1 MNILIDIGHP
11 AHVHIFKNF
20 SWILIKKGHNILFT
34 TRDKEYEILLLK
46 EYGFNFV
53 SFGKNKKTPLG
64 KIFGLIYF
72 NLRLIFVSLKFKP
85 NIYLSHGSPYAA
97 QVSWL
102 FRKPHI
108 SLEDSGNN
116 EQIRLYAPFSKVI
129 ITPDFLPTNL
139 GVKQIRYKANHEL
152 SYLLPKYFKANK
164 NIYDILGIETS
175 QQYAIL
181 RFVSWL
187 ATHDS
192 GQKGFTINEK
202 EELVN
207 FLISK
212 NIKVFI
218 SSERNELSEN
228 LKNYAIKIPPEKMHD
243 ALAFAT
249 IYIGEG
255 ATMAS
260 EAGVL
265 GTPSIYVSTI
275 VRYYNVDQ
283 EKYGLVYNFTSFHGV
298 LKKVSEIIDLKDRE
312 NIYNKR
318 KENFIND
325 KIDFTAFLVWFIEN
339 YPQSVKIMK
348 ENPDYQYNFK

>member
-11 AHVHIFKNF
+11 AHVHIFKNL

-34 TRDKEYEILLLK
+34 TRDKEYEIQLLNK
-46 EYGFNFV
+46 YGFNFK
-53 SFGKNKKTPLG
+53 SLGKNKKCILG
-64 KIFGLIYF
+64 KIFGLFYF
-72 NLRLIFVSLKFKP
+72 DLRLIFVSLKFKP
-85 NIYLSHGSPYAA
+85 DLYLSHGSPYAA

-108 SLEDSGNN
+108 ALEDSGNN

-129 ITPDFLPTNL
+129 ITPDFLPNDL
-139 GVKQIRYKANHEL
+139 GTKQIRYKANHEL
-152 SYLLPKYFKANK
+152 SYLLPKYFTADKY
-164 NIYDILGIETS
+164 IYNILGIEAS

-181 RFVSWL
+181 RFVSWF

-192 GQKGFTINEK
+192 GQKGLTLIEK

-207 FLISK
+207 FLVSK

-218 SSERNELSEN
+218 SSEKHELPEK
-228 LKNYAIKIPPEKMHD
+228 LKNYAIMIPPERMHD

-275 VRYYNVDQ
+275 IRYYNVDQ
-283 EKYGLVYNFTSFHGV
+283 EKYGLVYNFTSFQGV
-298 LKKVSEIIDLKDRE
+298 IEKVEKIINLKDRKE
-312 NIYNKR
+312 IYKQR
-318 KENFIND
+318 RENFIND

>member
-11 AHVHIFKNF
+11 AHVHIFKNL
-20 SWILIKKGHNILFT
+20 SWILIKNGHNILFT
-34 TRDKEYEILLLK
+34 TRDKEYEIQLLHK
-46 EYGFNFV
+46 YGFNFV
-53 SFGKNKKTPLG
+53 SFGKNKKTVIG
-64 KIFGLIYF
+64 KIFGLFYF
-72 NLRLIFVSLKFKP
+72 NLQLIFISFKFRP

-97 QVSWL
+97 QVAWL

-129 ITPDFLPTNL
+129 ITPDFLPNDL
-139 GVKQIRYKANHEL
+139 GKKQIKYKANHEL
-152 SYLLPKYFKANK
+152 SYLLPKYFKANES
-164 NIYDILGIETS
+164 IYDILGIDSS

-181 RFVSWL
+181 RFVSWF

-192 GQKGFTINEK
+192 GQKGLTLIEK
-202 EELVN
+202 EKLVN

-218 SSERNELSEN
+218 SSERRELPEN
-228 LKNYAIKIPPEKMHD
+228 LKQFAIKIPPECMHD

-249 IYIGEG
+249 IYVGEG

-265 GTPSIYVSTI
+265 GTPSIYISTI
-275 VRYYNVDQ
+275 VRFYNVDQ
-283 EKYGLVYNFTSFHGV
+283 EKYGLVYNFLNFQGV
-298 LKKVSEIIDLKDRE
+298 LEKIQEILELKDRIMVYKQRQE
-312 NIYNKR
+312 I
-318 KENFIND
+318 FINE
-325 KIDFTAFLVWFIEN
+325 KIDFTAFLVWFVEN
-339 YPQSVKIMK
+339 YPQSFKIMK
-348 ENPDYQYNFK
+348 DNPEYQYKFK

>member
-11 AHVHIFKNF
+11 AHVHIFKNL
-20 SWILIKKGHNILFT
+20 SWILTREGHNVLFT
-34 TRDKEYEILLLK
+34 TRDKEHEIQLLNK
-46 EYGFNFV
+46 YGFNYV
-53 SFGKNKKTPLG
+53 SFGKNRKTTLG

-72 NLRLIFVSLKFKP
+72 NLRLIFVSIKFKP
-85 NIYLSHGSPYAA
+85 VIYLSHGSPYAA

-116 EQIRLYAPFSKVI
+116 EQIRLYAPFTKVI
-129 ITPDFLPTNL
+129 ITPDFLPNNL
-139 GVKQIRYKANHEL
+139 GDKQIRYKANHEL
-152 SYLLPKYFKANK
+152 SYLLPKYFRANES
-164 NIYDILGIETS
+164 ILDILRVDTS

-192 GQKGFTINEK
+192 GQKGLTLKEK

-207 FLISK
+207 FLVSK

-218 SSERNELSEN
+218 SSERHELPDN
-228 LKNYAIKIPPEKMHD
+228 LKNYAIKIPPDRMHD
-243 ALAFAT
+243 ALAFAS

-283 EKYGLVYNFTSFHGV
+283 EKYGLVHNFTSFQGV
-298 LKKVSEIIDLKDRE
+298 LNKVEEIIDLNDR
-312 NIYNKR
+312 IKVYKR
-318 KENFIND
+318 RQENFIND
-325 KIDFTAFLVWFIEN
+325 KIDFTSFLVWFVVN
-339 YPQSVKIMK
+339 YPQSFKIMK
-348 ENPDYQYNFK
+348 EDSDYQFHFK